1 MSFKESLPGWRLT
14 LTGCRK
20 GRKVHHFAT
29 IRPAPAAPATASSIV
44 WWLVAVA
51 VLALVVAGGVIL
63 SSRR

>member
-14 LTGCRK
+14 LTRGRK
-20 GRKVHHFAT
+20 GRSVHRFAT
-29 IRPAPAAPATASSIV
+29 IRPAPAAPPTASSIV

>member
-1 MSFKESLPGWRLT
+1 MGFKESLPGWRLT
-14 LTGCRK
+14 LIRCRK

-29 IRPAPAAPATASSIV
+29 IRPAPAAPPTPSSIV

-51 VLALVVAGGVIL
+51 VLALIVAGGVIL